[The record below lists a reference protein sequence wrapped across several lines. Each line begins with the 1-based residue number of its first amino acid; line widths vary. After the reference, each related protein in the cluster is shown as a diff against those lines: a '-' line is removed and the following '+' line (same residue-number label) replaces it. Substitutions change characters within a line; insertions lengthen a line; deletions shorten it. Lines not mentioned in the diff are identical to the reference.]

1 MPVPQAWG
9 CGWTL
14 ILGPVDASPRRLMH
28 GPTGASHLVVG
39 WPLVQHGGRG
49 PEPDLTW
56 LLLDAADG
64 EHMAGLTK

>member
-1 MPVPQAWG
+1 MGLRPDPHPWSGG
-9 CGWTL
+9 CWPTDSL
-14 ILGPVDASPRRLMH
+14 TH
-28 GPTGASHLVVG
+28 GPTGTSHLVVG
-39 WPLVQHGGRG
+39 LPLVQHGGRG